1 VADLLFLTHRLPY
14 PPNKGDKVR
23 SYHLLKHLAA
33 RHRVFLGTFIDDP
46 ADEPHVA
53 TVRSLCADMHVARLN
68 RTLAKVRSLCGFV
81 SGAALTVPYYR
92 DPGLRAWIGRTLGGN
107 AIGTAVVF
115 SSAMAQY
122 VVGLKDLRVL
132 IDFVDVDSAKWAE
145 YARSH
150 GWPRSWIY
158 RREGNRLLEFE
169 RRMAARSSA
178 ALFVTEAEAALFR
191 ALAPECSA
199 KIGCFGNGVDA
210 NFFSPEV
217 VHASPYSAA
226 ETPVVFTGAM
236 DYWPNIDAVCWFA
249 SEVLPKLRIQ
259 RPGVRLYVV
268 GMKPAPPVEA
278 LHGDAVTVT
287 GTVPD
292 VRPYLR
298 HAAVVV
304 APLRVARGIQNK
316 VLEAMAMAR
325 PVVASRACVAPIEG
339 LSRNELASAS
349 EPWEYVSHI
358 DALLQQPARA
368 AAMGRAARNFVM
380 TRYSWP
386 AQLARLDR
394 FVQSAADFRETS
406 VLQPAAHA

>member
-1 VADLLFLTHRLPY
+1 MADLIFLTHRLPY

-23 SYHLLKHLAA
+23 SYHLLRHLAA

-46 ADEPHVA
+46 ADEIHVPI
-53 TVRSLCADMHVARLN
+53 VRNLCADVHVARLQPA
-68 RTLAKVRSLCGFV
+68 LAKMRSLWGFLN
-81 SGAALTVPYYR
+81 GAALTIPYYGDR
-92 DPGLRAWIGRTLGGN
+92 GLRTWLRRTLREN
-107 AIGTAVVF
+107 AIETAVVF

-122 VVGLKDLRVL
+122 VDRLDNVRLL

-158 RREGNRLLEFE
+158 RREAKRLLDFE
-169 RRMAARSSA
+169 RRVAARSLA

-191 ALAPECSA
+191 ALAPECSE
-199 KIGCFGNGVDA
+199 KIACVGNGVDA
-210 NFFSPEV
+210 DFFSPEAAP
-217 VHASPYSAA
+217 ASPYRTT
-226 ETPVVFTGAM
+226 ETPIVFTGAM

-249 SEVLPKLRIQ
+249 AEVLPKLRMR
-259 RPGVRLYVV
+259 RPDLRLYVV

-278 LHGDAVTVT
+278 LNGEAVTVT

-325 PVVASRACVAPIEG
+325 PIVASRACVGPIEG
-339 LSRNELASAS
+339 ITENELATAGDAA
-349 EPWEYVSHI
+349 EYVARI
-358 DALLQQPARA
+358 NGLLQQPGLS
-368 AAMGRAARNFVM
+368 AAMGKAARDFVV
-380 TRYSWP
+380 TRYSWA
-386 AQLARLDR
+386 AQLGRLDR
-394 FVQSAADFRETS
+394 FVKAAPDFRES
-406 VLQPAAHA
+406 LLMQPAGHA

>member
-23 SYHLLKHLAA
+23 SYHLLKHLAV

-46 ADEPHVA
+46 ADEAHVA
-53 TVRSLCADMHVARLN
+53 TVRSLCADVHVARLN
-68 RTLAKVRSLCGFV
+68 PTFAKVRSLCGLV
-81 SGAALTVPYYR
+81 SGSALTVPYYR
-92 DPGLRAWIGRTLGGN
+92 DAGLRAWVARTLGGN
-107 AIGTAVVF
+107 AIRTAVVF

-122 VVGLKDLRVL
+122 VDGFKDLRLV

-191 ALAPECSA
+191 ALAPECSD
-199 KIGCFGNGVDA
+199 KIASIGNGVDA

-217 VHASPYSAA
+217 EHASPYSAA
-226 ETPVVFTGAM
+226 ETPIVFTGAM

-259 RPGVRLYVV
+259 RPDLRLYVV

-278 LHGDAVTVT
+278 LNGDAVTVT

-325 PVVASRACVAPIEG
+325 PIVASRACVAPIDG
-339 LSRNELASAS
+339 LTRHELATAA
-349 EPWEYVSHI
+349 EPSEYVSRI
-358 DALLQQPARA
+358 DALLRQPAVA
-368 AAMGRAARNFVM
+368 AAMGGAAREFVVS
-380 TRYSWP
+380 RYSWA

-394 FVQSAADFRETS
+394 FVQSSADFHGTG
-406 VLQPAAHA
+406 VLQPVAHA